1 MVSCIDAEYL
11 CSLGID
17 GIDAFFSFM
26 ACCCVINSLTSSSN
40 LDFLSVSLLLDIR
53 KPFFLTIERI
63 LSKLLA
69 NFESSPTS

>member
-1 MVSCIDAEYL
+1 MVSCTDAENL
-11 CSLGID
+11 CSPGI
-17 GIDAFFSFM
+17 GAVFSLT
-26 ACCCVINSLTSSSN
+26 ARCCVINSLTSSSN

>member
-1 MVSCIDAEYL
+1 MVSCMDAENL
-11 CSLGID
+11 CSL
-17 GIDAFFSFM
+17 GIDAFFSFI
-26 ACCCVINSLTSSSN
+26 ARCCVINSLTSSSN